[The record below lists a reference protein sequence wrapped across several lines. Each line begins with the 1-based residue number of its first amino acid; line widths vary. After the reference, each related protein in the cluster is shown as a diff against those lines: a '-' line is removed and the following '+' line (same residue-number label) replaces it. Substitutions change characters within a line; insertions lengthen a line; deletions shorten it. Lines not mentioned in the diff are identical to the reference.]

1 VEQAPLRLVPLAP
14 AAPVDPESAT
24 ARVSALLPALPAAD
38 AEALARVVLSGRSR
52 AEAAREMEIDAGEL
66 RLGLAAGRTALRRS
80 VRPLPGSGWCTRAE
94 VLVSDRLDG
103 ELDAAGAARLDA
115 HLANCPRCAEHEQG
129 VVQGQDRLIS
139 AFGRA
144 EASNGRAEASNAPA
158 PLALVPEDEP
168 VPPGAAD
175 GLVNLSLAV
184 ILTLS
189 ALLVVA
195 AIAFAVAAL
204 VP

>member
-1 VEQAPLRLVPLAP
+1 
-14 AAPVDPESAT
+14 
-24 ARVSALLPALPAAD
+24 
-38 AEALARVVLSGRSR
+38 
-52 AEAAREMEIDAGEL
+52 
-66 RLGLAAGRTALRRS
+66 
-80 VRPLPGSGWCTRAE
+80 

-103 ELDAAGAARLDA
+103 ELGAAGAARLDA
-115 HLANCPRCAEHEQG
+115 HLARCPRCAEHEQRL
-129 VVQGQDRLIS
+129 VQAQDRLVT

-144 EASNGRAEASNAPA
+144 EGSNGPA
-158 PLALVPEDEP
+158 PLALVPEEEP
-168 VPPGAAD
+168 VPPRTAD

-189 ALLVVA
+189 ALLVIA